1 MKAKVEDVHD
11 SHGLV
16 FTLNLKKSSTSD
28 DVVVDFLNKKLKPLI
43 VGEHASTLY
52 VNRIVLTP
60 QGVNLTLVEQYK
72 VLAKVDHRWNSD
84 RKDNKYTVLVIEV
97 EPEKVPAG

>member
-16 FTLNLKKSSTSD
+16 FTLNLEKSDSSD
-28 DVVVDFLNKKLKPLI
+28 DTVVDFLNKKLKPLV

-60 QGVNLTLVEQYK
+60 QGVNLTLVEQHK
-72 VLAKVDHRWNSD
+72 FLAKVDHRWNSD

>member
-16 FTLNLKKSSTSD
+16 FTLNLEKSDSSD
-28 DVVVDFLNKKLKPLI
+28 DTVVDFLNKKLKPLV

-52 VNRIVLTP
+52 VNKIVFTP
-60 QGVNLTLVEQYK
+60 KGVSLTLVEQHK
-72 VLAKVDHRWNSD
+72 VLAMVDHHWNSD
-84 RKDNKYTVLVIEV
+84 RKDNKYTVLIIEV

>member
-16 FTLNLKKSSTSD
+16 FTLNLKKSGSSD
-28 DVVVDFLNKKLKPLI
+28 DTVVNFLNKKLKPLI

-52 VNRIVLTP
+52 VSRIVLTP
-60 QGVNLTLVEQYK
+60 QGISLTLVEQHK
-72 VLAKVDHRWNSD
+72 DLAKVDYHRNSD
-84 RKDNKYTVLVIEV
+84 RKDNKYTVLIIEV
-97 EPEKVPAG
+97 EPEKVPVG